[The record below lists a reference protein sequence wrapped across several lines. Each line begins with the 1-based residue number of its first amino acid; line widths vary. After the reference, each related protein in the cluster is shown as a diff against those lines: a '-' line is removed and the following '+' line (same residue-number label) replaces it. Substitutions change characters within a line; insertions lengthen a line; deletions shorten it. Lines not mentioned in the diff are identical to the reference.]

1 LICIKGARLTWGI
14 LGAAMSRRLISA
26 GRGAFLALA
35 VTALA
40 ITLLRPGCELGFTHA
55 GGADRVTVPV
65 ANATVGPVGT
75 EGPAMQCCAGV
86 TVPARESIVLAAAG
100 WPVSPGV
107 ASLALFF
114 LVPAS
119 ISRRTGPRMPPPRGT
134 RSFYLRSAR
143 ILR

>member
-1 LICIKGARLTWGI
+1 
-14 LGAAMSRRLISA
+14 MSRRFISA

-35 VTALA
+35 AAALA
-40 ITLLRPGCELGFTHA
+40 ITLLRPGCELGFAHA
-55 GGADRVTVPV
+55 GGVNPATVAV
-65 ANATVGPVGT
+65 ANTTVGPAGT

-86 TVPARESIVLAAAG
+86 TAPARESIVLAAAG
-100 WPVSPGV
+100 WPMSPGV

-114 LVPAS
+114 LVPAQ
-119 ISRRTGPRMPPPRGT
+119 ISRRSGPRIPPPRGS